1 MPDFFLLLWTPRT
14 HVHPGGHPGHG
25 AAAGLDSIPFCCVYV
40 AALLGSGVLLLTIW
54 MEHSLH
60 SPEISFGAC
69 LTQMFFLHFTTT
81 AEPKILL
88 AMAFDRFVSIC
99 FPLRY
104 GTVLTPSAVA
114 RRAGGSAE
122 GFSAHVP
129 LHLPAEAACCSAGTA
144 SFIPHTYC
152 EHMGIAR
159 LACADISANV
169 WYGLTLPFSV
179 GLLDLALIAISY
191 GFILQALS
199 GLPSCPAHLRLPRLP
214 ATALRPQHPPE
225 LPILLATLYV
235 LLAPLLSPVV
245 YGMRTQQIRD
255 RALKVM
261 QDKGKN
267 QDGRLAMEGERSKK

>member
-1 MPDFFLLLWTPRT
+1 TLQTLGHSSLIARFLPSPLDSENAEISQYSCNRSWFCLQSLPEVEARGRKTCNGCVKT
-14 HVHPGGHPGHG
+14 NTASTAHVALPGH
-25 AAAGLDSIPFCCVYV
+25 AARRRPHASTTAVPKML
-40 AALLGSGVLLLTIW
+40 ALFLFQGR
-54 MEHSLH
+54 
-60 SPEISFGAC
+60 EISFGAR
-69 LTQMFFLHFTTT
+69 LTQTFFLHFTTI
-81 AEPKILL
+81 AESKILL
-88 AMAFDRFVSIC
+88 AMAFDRFVSIW
-99 FPLRY
+99 
-104 GTVLTPSAVA
+104 VSA
-114 RRAGGSAE
+114 SC
-122 GFSAHVP
+122 S
-129 LHLPAEAACCSAGTA
+129 PASSS

-214 ATALRPQHPPE
+214 ATAVLRAPHLRRSDAALRPQHPPE

-255 RALKVM
+255 RVLKVFI
-261 QDKGKN
+261 
-267 QDGRLAMEGERSKK
+267 RP